1 MRPLLFALIFCTTS
15 LFAGSQALADEDDG
29 YGKSDW
35 PLSLVKRP
43 IVPAKGMLMMQGDT
57 LRVNL
62 SKDTAFEPISLAPDF
77 FYGIKKGWTL
87 GVTHDTGICLTG
99 TDGGCAKPYN
109 DVGVELQLSLMGR
122 GSFQVAAT
130 GGASVASFSDPFA
143 AGLNFGFLSRLRFG
157 KIAVDSR
164 PRIYVGLAERD
175 TRGDVLEIPFD
186 VHYQVHPQT
195 AVGIETGFAAALDDV
210 GGANRIPFGLAALF
224 AVNEKID
231 FGLALRLTN
240 MAGSD
245 GGIDGREFI
254 GRFAL
259 RL

>member
-1 MRPLLFALIFCTTS
+1 MRPLLLALVFGITGF
-15 LFAGSQALADEDDG
+15 LGGSEALADEDDG

-43 IVPAKGMLMMQGDT
+43 IVPAKGMLQVQGET

-62 SKDTAFEPISLAPDF
+62 SKGEAFEPISLAPDIL
-77 FYGIKKGWTL
+77 YGIKKGWTL

-99 TDGGCAKPYN
+99 VEGGCAKAYN

-130 GGASVASFSDPFA
+130 GGASVSSFSDPFV
-143 AGLNFGFLSRLRFG
+143 AGLNFGFLTRLRFG
-157 KIAVDSR
+157 KVAVDSR
-164 PRIYVGLAERD
+164 PRVYVGLTERD
-175 TRGDVLEIPFD
+175 TEGDILDLPVN

-195 AVGIETGFAAALDDV
+195 AVGIETGFSASLDDV
-210 GGANRIPFGLAALF
+210 GGENKIPFGMAALF

-245 GGIDGREFI
+245 GGIDGRELV